1 MHKKCEILPPPLDFH
16 ECDVKVNTTCYIV
29 LHVRFFE
36 AKSLMI
42 TDFDLFHVISV

>member
-1 MHKKCEILPPPLDFH
+1 MPCPPGVSGYTLNDIHNPLDG
-16 ECDVKVNTTCYIV
+16 CDILHV